1 MHHLLTRTLRRFA
14 SIDTDRTGT
23 ITAMELQRALALGG
37 LQFSL
42 MACAQVRCQAAQAP
56 SHVWLSR

>member
-1 MHHLLTRTLRRFA
+1 MATPTRDQLAQWFA

-23 ITAMELQRALALGG
+23 ITASELQRALALGG

-42 MACAQVRCQAAQAP
+42 MACAQVR
-56 SHVWLSR
+56 L